1 MGEEPQAVC
10 GSKED
15 CVAWKL
21 YIIIGG
27 KSIRLKVSVIWA
39 DGEGKHKAGKKL
51 RVRH

>member
-15 CVAWKL
+15 RVAWKC
-21 YIIIGG
+21 IGG
-27 KSIRLKVSVIWA
+27 KSVRLKTSVIRA
-39 DGEGKHKAGKKL
+39 DGEGKHEAGKKL